1 MKKIICIAI
10 SFVMAVS
17 CIAEARNAL
26 LIANAKYQNFGSL
39 ATPINEARDLKKTLE
54 TLGFSVTIL
63 ENASME
69 KMQDA
74 VDSFGAKLAKQ
85 GGIGFFHYGG
95 HAVQVNGANYLIPV
109 NADIPDEKRV
119 KTRTLC
125 VDDVTAA
132 MTAETNIIVLDA
144 CRNNPL
150 PASSGRSA
158 TRGLVLTV
166 DHPKNSIIIY
176 SAQPGN
182 VAQDGVFTPILT
194 KCLLE
199 QKELGAILR
208 DVRREVS
215 AKTNGE
221 QKPGEYNE
229 LEVEIYLAGHTTI
242 KQEEQ
247 IKQIEQNEKKI
258 EENIVEKKMPVLT
271 EKSSTST
278 EQPSTF
284 TEQPST
290 VAKWITQG
298 ESAYQ
303 KGNFKKA
310 FKYYEKAALAGNAE
324 AQCKL
329 GEIYLNY
336 YKSIG
341 LEKADTEKAVYW
353 LSKAVAQN
361 HAEAQY
367 QLGCIYYYDKYKMQD
382 LAKAKTLFEAAAAQD
397 KYRAQEQLGDIYHL
411 EKRDYEKAR
420 YWYEK
425 AGKNAENARPE
436 AAQFT
441 YSNIA
446 LFYNVTM
453 NDKVRAKYWYEKA
466 AAAGSY
472 SAKKVLEEEF

>member
-1 MKKIICIAI
+1 MKKIIYIAL
-10 SFVMAVS
+10 SFMLALS
-17 CIAEARNAL
+17 CFAETRNAL

-54 TLGFSVTIL
+54 TLGFSVTII
-63 ENASME
+63 ENGSLE

-158 TRGLVLTV
+158 TRGLVLTI

-229 LEVEIYLAGHTTI
+229 LETEVYLAGFMPM
-242 KQEEQ
+242 Q
-247 IKQIEQNEKKI
+247 
-258 EENIVEKKMPVLT
+258 IVEKKNSEQHVLT
-271 EKSSTST
+271 EQTNLV
-278 EQPSTF
+278 EQPEVVASKDA
-284 TEQPST
+284 
-290 VAKWITQG
+290 AKWIVQG
-298 ESAYQ
+298 DKAL
-303 KGNFKKA
+303 KKSKYEKA
-310 FKYYEKAALAGNAE
+310 VQYYEKAALTGNVE
-324 AQCKL
+324 AQFKL
-329 GEIYLNY
+329 GEVYEY
-336 YKSIG
+336 RYKQLG
-341 LEKADTEKAVYW
+341 LPDAQKAVYW
-353 LSKAVAQN
+353 YSKSAEQN
-361 HAEAQY
+361 HAEAKY
-367 QLGCIYYYDKYKMQD
+367 RLGLLYYFDKYKMQD
-382 LAKAKTLFEAAAAQD
+382 YAKAKTFFEEAAAQEH
-397 KYRAQEQLGDIYHL
+397 YHAQELLGDMYCL
-411 EKRDYEKAR
+411 GLGVKKDLTKAA

-425 AGKNAENARPE
+425 AGENAANDRLDF
-436 AAQFT
+436 ANYT
-441 YSNIA
+441 YDNIA
-446 LFYNVTM
+446 FFYHNYM

-472 SAKKVLEEEF
+472 SAKTVLEKEF